1 MRINKKITDDL
12 INYIQKQY
20 EFNVK
25 DHSDMFK
32 SLSELQLCIDEAV
45 LARYFGN
52 TKESADAKKYW
63 KQHLKFET
71 RKTGKQL
78 LDKINALQEQSKDPL
93 EILDV
98 GCGDNKWKEHF
109 GEQLIGI
116 DPYNKNADVQL
127 GIEQFAKERPFASW
141 DVVLVLGSINFG
153 DKATIEAQ
161 LLSAASLIKPGG
173 KLFLRANPGITH
185 INEYAKW
192 VDFFDWTEEYI
203 KDVAERLGFTVN
215 EIGWDHPQSD
225 LDVPNGNRYYSEW
238 TKHSV

>member
-12 INYIQKQY
+12 ANLIQERY
-20 EFNVK
+20 DIDVK
-25 DHSDMFK
+25 DYESF
-32 SLSELQLCIDEAV
+32 LQLQYDIDEAL
-45 LARYFGN
+45 LARYFGD
-52 TKESADAKKYW
+52 TKESDEAKNYW

-71 RKTGKQL
+71 RKTGQQL

-98 GCGDNKWKEHF
+98 GCGDNGWKEHF

-116 DPYNKNADVQL
+116 DPFNKNADVQL

-141 DVVLVLGSINFG
+141 DIVLVLGSINFG
-153 DKATIEAQ
+153 DQATIEAQ
-161 LLSAASLIKPGG
+161 LVSAASLVKPGG

-185 INEYAKW
+185 VNKHAQWI
-192 VDFFDWTEEYI
+192 DFFNWTEEYI
-203 KDVAERLGFTVN
+203 TDVAKRLGFTVN
-215 EIGWDHPQSD
+215 EIGWDHPQGD

-238 TKHSV
+238 TKNTDFK

>member
-1 MRINKKITDDL
+1 MRINKKVADDL
-12 INYIQKQY
+12 ANLIQERY
-20 EFNVK
+20 DIDVK
-25 DHSDMFK
+25 DYESF
-32 SLSELQLCIDEAV
+32 LQLQYDIDEAL
-45 LARYFGN
+45 LARYFGD
-52 TKESADAKKYW
+52 TKESDDAKNYW
-63 KQHLKFET
+63 KQHLKFDT
-71 RKTGKQL
+71 RKTGQEM

-98 GCGDNKWKEHF
+98 GCGDNGWKEHF

-116 DPYNKNADVQL
+116 DPFNKNADVQL
-127 GIEQFAKERPFASW
+127 GIEQFAKERPFVSW

-153 DKATIEAQ
+153 DQATIEAQ
-161 LLSAASLIKPGG
+161 LVSAASLVKPGG

-185 INEYAKW
+185 VNKHAQWI
-192 VDFFDWTEEYI
+192 DFFNWTEEYI
-203 KDVAERLGFTVN
+203 TDVAKRLGFTVN